1 MQGVAGGGN
10 YSLQAKSVTPTKS
23 QQAVTADSGY
33 YGLSGVTVAAIP
45 PAYQDVSS
53 VTATAGDVLANKII
67 VTPTGAVTAGTMPN
81 NGAITRTLNTT
92 TTSTTIPA
100 GYHNGNGTVSIT
112 TETKTA
118 TPTKA
123 SQTIT
128 PTAGNVLS
136 QVTVNPIPDN
146 YIDTSDAT
154 ATSGKI
160 LTGFTAYVDGEL
172 VEGTVPV
179 LPNDGATLDTVTT
192 SYSID
197 EGYHDG
203 TGVIDVAADTRY
215 EENAVVPT
223 TEQQLI
229 TGSNG
234 AFLTA
239 VLVDAIPSDYQDITG
254 VTATAADVLDSVS
267 FVDASGQ
274 TVTGSITTNSSQ
286 IAESLDTFN
295 SSYTVTTEYYSEGG
309 TVSVNYETIDSSNP
323 VIPSTEPQI
332 ITGDSNAFL
341 DSVYVDAIPSNF
353 IDTTNTTATA
363 ANILSGQTAAIGS
376 GVVTGTMPDLSGMD
390 SGFLFPNSFVLDG
403 QTIPACTSYT
413 IAQGYHNGLGTVSIQ
428 VETATATPTKQTQTI
443 YPSATHT
450 LSYVTVNP
458 IPANYI
464 DTTDADATAAHI
476 LTTKSA
482 YVNGVKIAGTMA
494 NNGSVTTTIDGMTTT
509 STVIP
514 AGYTTGG
521 TISLTN
527 DIEQALAA
535 I

>member
-118 TPTKA
+118 TPTLEA
-123 SQTIT
+123 QTIT
-128 PTAGNVLS
+128 PTAGKVLS

-160 LTGFTAYVDGEL
+160 LSGFTAYVDGEL

-179 LPNDGATLDTVTT
+179 LAGDSVTLDTVTT
-192 SYSID
+192 SYSIE

-203 TGVIDVAADTRY
+203 
-215 EENAVVPT
+215 
-223 TEQQLI
+223 
-229 TGSNG
+229 
-234 AFLTA
+234 
-239 VLVDAIPSDYQDITG
+239 
-254 VTATAADVLDSVS
+254 
-267 FVDASGQ
+267 
-274 TVTGSITTNSSQ
+274 
-286 IAESLDTFN
+286 
-295 SSYTVTTEYYSEGG
+295 
-309 TVSVNYETIDSSNP
+309 
-323 VIPSTEPQI
+323 
-332 ITGDSNAFL
+332 
-341 DSVYVDAIPSNF
+341 
-353 IDTTNTTATA
+353 
-363 ANILSGQTAAIGS
+363 
-376 GVVTGTMPDLSGMD
+376 
-390 SGFLFPNSFVLDG
+390 
-403 QTIPACTSYT
+403 
-413 IAQGYHNGLGTVSIQ
+413 LGTVQIL

-443 YPSATHT
+443 YPSDTHT

-494 NNGSVTTTIDGMTTT
+494 NNGSVTTTIDGMATT